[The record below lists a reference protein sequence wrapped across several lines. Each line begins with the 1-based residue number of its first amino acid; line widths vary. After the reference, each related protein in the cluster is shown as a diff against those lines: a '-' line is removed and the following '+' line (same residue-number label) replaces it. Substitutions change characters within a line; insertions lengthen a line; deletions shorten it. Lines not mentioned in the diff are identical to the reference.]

1 MLGKDILKDE
11 IILKHLQRVA
21 NHLEEAYNDLGQM
34 KETKETQDK
43 EEVINN
49 IDKIRKQIQEFS
61 QFAWEWSAGK
71 VDMNI

>member
-11 IILKHLQRVA
+11 IILKHLQRIA
-21 NHLEEAYNDLGQM
+21 DHLEEAYNDLGQM
-34 KETKETQDK
+34 KETEEAQNK

-49 IDKIRKQIQEFS
+49 IDKIREQIKEFS

>member
-11 IILKHLQRVA
+11 IILKHLQRIA
-21 NHLEEAYNDLGQM
+21 DHLEEAYNDLGQM
-34 KETKETQDK
+34 KETEEVKEK
-43 EEVINN
+43 EEIINN
-49 IDKIRKQIQEFS
+49 IDKIREQIQEFS